1 MLNYSS
7 LLSVELFFTHYF
19 ATTSQIYRE
28 HNESNDDDDTY
39 NDAAHHSGGLLSILI
54 QRLLLHHHT
63 LVAAVLRSLSI
74 TDLLYILLIFLGRS
88 SIGLAGA
95 IVAQLGIIADETGA

>member
-1 MLNYSS
+1 M
-7 LLSVELFFTHYF
+7 LSVELFFTHHF

-28 HNESNDDDDTY
+28 HNESYDDDDTY
-39 NDAAHHSGGLLSILI
+39 YDAAHHSGGLLSILI

-88 SIGLAGA
+88 SIGLAGD